1 MHPTH
6 KKNTTTALNEEEIA
20 LFRETVGNVEPV
32 AVQHIID
39 KPTQTKRSTSPQ
51 KNQFSEYLNNQLSD
65 GFALNEPIEQGDTL
79 SYLKPSNAPI
89 LLRKLKRGQ
98 FSVASTLD
106 LHGMTIDEARNH
118 ISQFFN
124 KQRQEVRCC
133 VRIVHG
139 KGNRS
144 IGQIPILKRMINH
157 WLPQRDDVIAFC
169 STPAHDGG
177 TGAVYVLLQ
186 RR

>member
-6 KKNTTTALNEEEIA
+6 KRNAPTALNEDEIT
-20 LFRETVGNVEPV
+20 LFRETIGEVEPV
-32 AVQHIID
+32 AIQQIIVT
-39 KPTQTKRSTSPQ
+39 PTHKKLNPRPQ
-51 KNQFSEYLNNQLSD
+51 KTQFRDYLNEQLSD
-65 GFALNEPIEQGDTL
+65 GYALTEPIEQGETL
-79 SYLKPSNAPI
+79 SYLKPSNAPM

-98 FSVASTLD
+98 FSVTSTLD
-106 LHGMTIDEARNH
+106 LHGMTIDEARNR

-124 KQRQEVRCC
+124 QQRQEIRCC

-144 IGQIPILKRMINH
+144 LGQIPVLKRMVNH
-157 WLPQRDDVIAFC
+157 WLPQREDVIAFC

>member
-6 KKNTTTALNEEEIA
+6 KKNANAALNEEEIA
-20 LFRETVGNVEPV
+20 LFRETIGDVEPV

-39 KPTQTKRSTSPQ
+39 TTTRTKLSPRPK
-51 KNQFSEYLNNQLSD
+51 KNQFRDYLNDQLSD
-65 GFALNEPIEQGDTL
+65 GFALNEPIEQGETL

-106 LHGMTIDEARNH
+106 LHGMTIDEARNN

-144 IGQIPILKRMINH
+144 LGQIPVLKRMVNH
-157 WLPQRDDVIAFC
+157 WLPQREDVIAFC
-169 STPAHDGG
+169 SAPAHDGG

-186 RR
+186 KR